1 MKQYQKLLKTI
12 KEKGVL
18 KSAAREGMPG
28 TMSLFGYQMR
38 FNLQEGFPLIT
49 TKKISFK
56 NIVVELLWFLK
67 GDTNIKYLVDN
78 GCNIWNEDAYQFYT
92 KKVNEICKMFDGEPP
107 SNIIHEDIKKSQLR
121 LFTFQEFVEI
131 LKNTSHEKL
140 MHEAGYTLGDCGQQY
155 GKLWR
160 NWEGKV
166 KIMGNHYD
174 NPKNCIKRAIELLQ
188 EEGYEDNSQ
197 TLVEL
202 FDCLDSLD
210 TEVQLVESTQIVDQ
224 FKELLFGLK
233 NNTMSRRHIIT
244 AWNPATLDDMALNAC
259 HAFVQFN
266 CRKLS
271 FEQRIEWAKK
281 NINPDLFE
289 NLYITELAE
298 SDSCPKYYLDCQM
311 YQRSADVVLGVPYNI
326 ASYALLTEIISKVCN
341 MIPGEFI
348 HTFGDVHI
356 YENHLE
362 AVEEQLQREPR
373 ELPKLNINT
382 EFWQTES
389 GECGIGNLSINGFL
403 EGLKSNDFLRCLLE
417 EDIQL
422 SNYNSH
428 PKLKNETKLFTGL
441 K

>member
-1 MKQYQKLLKTI
+1 MKQYLDLLREI
-12 KEKGVL
+12 KERGLYKEP
-18 KSAAREGMPG
+18 ARENMPG
-28 TMSLFGYQMR
+28 TYSLFGYQMR
-38 FNLQEGFPLIT
+38 FNLQEGFPLLT
-49 TKKISFK
+49 TKKVSFK
-56 NIVVELLWFLK
+56 NIVVELLWFLR

-78 GCNIWNEDAYQFYT
+78 GCNIWNEDAYNYYRKINKGKLPIELLGDT
-92 KKVNEICKMFDGEPP
+92 INNEGNLD
-107 SNIIHEDIKKSQLR
+107 L
-121 LFTFQEFVEI
+121 LTFQEFITIIKVRNFDN
-131 LKNTSHEKL
+131 LPSYNK
-140 MHEAGYTLGDCGQQY
+140 YTLGDCGMQY

-160 NWEGKV
+160 DWQVDKEVFSHSIQDSG
-166 KIMGNHYD
+166 
-174 NPKNCIKRAIELLQ
+174 
-188 EEGYEDNSQ
+188 EEGLGSIITKDIYKKQDN
-197 TLVEL
+197 
-202 FDCLDSLD
+202 
-210 TEVQLVESTQIVDQ
+210 IDQ
-224 FKELLFGLK
+224 FKELLVGLK
-233 NNTMSRRHIIT
+233 NNPMGRRHIIT
-244 AWNPATLDDMALNAC
+244 AWNPATLNDMALNAC

-298 SDSCPKYYLDCQM
+298 SESCPKYYLDCQM
-311 YQRSADVVLGVPYNI
+311 YQRSADSVLGVPYNI

-356 YENHLE
+356 YENHLG
-362 AVEEQLQREPR
+362 AVKEQLEREPR
-373 ELPKLNINT
+373 KLPKLNINT

-403 EGLKSNDFLRCLLE
+403 EGLKSDDFLRCLIE

-422 SNYNSH
+422 SNYNPH
-428 PKLKNETKLFTGL
+428 PKLTNKTNLSTGII